1 MRHLVEAAG
10 VDGDD
15 LDERVATNLRQVQA
29 GATDPPDTSGLT
41 SGLVQHLNSL
51 GAQKTDLVLVLGS
64 NVFLGVIEI
73 RSDMV

>member
-10 VDGDD
+10 VDGDN

-29 GATDPPDTSGLT
+29 GATDPPSGLT

>member
-10 VDGDD
+10 VDGDN

-29 GATDPPDTSGLT
+29 GATDPPDTGLT

-51 GAQKTDLVLVLGS
+51 GAQKSNLVLVLGS